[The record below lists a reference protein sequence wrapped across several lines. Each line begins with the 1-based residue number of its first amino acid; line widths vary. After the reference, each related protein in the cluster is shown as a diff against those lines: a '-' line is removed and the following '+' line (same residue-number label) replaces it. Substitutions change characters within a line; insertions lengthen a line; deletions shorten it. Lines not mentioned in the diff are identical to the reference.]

1 MLVVGCGQP
10 SGVGASE
17 SSEAAKG
24 APSESS
30 IVRSESPAASPSTSP
45 SSSPVK
51 SEAATQ
57 PAAPGR
63 LQIAAIDVDEQLIDL
78 GLADDGAMEVP
89 EDPGRA
95 GWFTGGGR
103 PGGPGPTVVAGHV
116 DSTKGPAVFGGL
128 GELDRGDEVVVDG
141 EDGTRVTYRVDRI
154 TDYLKGAFPTEE
166 VFGATADDQL
176 RLITCSGEW
185 DSVGSSYTD
194 NKVVYATAV
203 RR

>member
-17 SSEAAKG
+17 SAEAAKG

-30 IVRSESPAASPSTSP
+30 IVRSEGPASSPAASPSTSP
-45 SSSPVK
+45 APGDV
-51 SEAATQ
+51 AVQ
-57 PAAPGR
+57 PAAPHR

-78 GLADDGAMEVP
+78 GLTDDGAMEVP
-89 EDPGRA
+89 EDPDRA

-116 DSTKGPAVFGGL
+116 DSTRGPAVFGGL
-128 GELDRGDEVVVDG
+128 GELDAGDELVLDG
-141 EDGTRVTYRVDRI
+141 RDGTRVTYRVDRI
-154 TDYLKGAFPTEE
+154 TDYPKGAFPTEE

-176 RLITCSGEW
+176 RLITCSGDW
-185 DSVGSSYTD
+185 DSVGSTYTD